1 MYKHGLGTA
10 QACHI
15 HPAPPRALS
24 LSPTPTPAAAS
35 TAIDKFTIELSQSN
49 CSSHHAPSLLPSW
62 HHHETPSRP
71 GYSTPYQSRAR
82 TAVLELHRKP
92 PWLQAT
98 CANLIILFSATSRW
112 QNLHQR
118 LAMSSSLPSTLAINL
133 LPSEPVSLPT
143 PVRLPLWGARFAPCA
158 MSWQGCRLPVIESKT
173 RGQDLPLTGVNIES
187 KWRPRHHL
195 RPITSRHV
203 SSQPPHQ

>member
-10 QACHI
+10 QACRI

-35 TAIDKFTIELSQSN
+35 TAIDKFTTELSQPN
-49 CSSHHAPSLLPSW
+49 CSSHHVPSFLLRW

-92 PWLQAT
+92 PWQQAT
-98 CANLIILFSATSRW
+98 CADLIILFSAASPPTK
-112 QNLHQR
+112 
-118 LAMSSSLPSTLAINL
+118 P
-133 LPSEPVSLPT
+133 PSETRRVLLCAFCTRRQPSGI
-143 PVRLPLWGARFAPCA
+143 GAHVPADSGEVAAVGSPFRSMRYELARVPP
-158 MSWQGCRLPVIESKT
+158 S
-173 RGQDLPLTGVNIES
+173 
-187 KWRPRHHL
+187 
-195 RPITSRHV
+195 SR
-203 SSQPPHQ
+203 